1 MIVHCKICGKPVEV
15 KSPNVKYCDEC
26 RRKKYETTYRIKGEE
41 EAIKYAYQKRVEQ
54 MRAKRNGPSIEEVV
68 REANKEGLSY
78 GQYVRTNRQLRR
90 PATLLLFIWHMYD
103 RRTCH

>member
-1 MIVHCKICGKPVEV
+1 MFIVRSVV
-15 KSPNVKYCDEC
+15 SPNVKYCGKC

-54 MRAKRNGPSIEEVV
+54 MRAKRNGPPIEEVV

-78 GQYVRTNRQLRR
+78 GQYVAKHGL
-90 PATLLLFIWHMYD
+90 
-103 RRTCH
+103 

>member
-41 EAIKYAYQKRVEQ
+41 EAIKYAYQK
-54 MRAKRNGPSIEEVV
+54 
-68 REANKEGLSY
+68 L
-78 GQYVRTNRQLRR
+78 
-90 PATLLLFIWHMYD
+90 
-103 RRTCH
+103 

>member
-41 EAIKYAYQKRVEQ
+41 EAIKYAYQKRIEQ

-78 GQYVRTNRQLRR
+78 GQKDPEVCIFRQTADKYVERR
-90 PATLLLFIWHMYD
+90 IKKDEM
-103 RRTCH
+103 R